1 MENSLGL
8 GQPIPTGIITPTE
21 ILSPRD
27 IASVEPQVDNSEMNE
42 YTQPVLS
49 AAQAL
54 TGMMLMPFLAWTSMT
69 ASYMRFFELTDDN
82 AGRA

>member
-1 MENSLGL
+1 MENSLNL

-27 IASVEPQVDNSEMNE
+27 IASAEPQIDNSEMNE
-42 YTQPVLS
+42 HARPVLS
-49 AAQAL
+49 PTQAL
-54 TGMMLMPFLAWTSMT
+54 TGMMLIPFLAWASMT